1 MVKMRISGI
10 IVNRV
15 VKYVRGKGCVI
26 MNNTIVREIMVGEK
40 VIKIKF
46 DW

>member
-1 MVKMRISGI
+1 MVKSRISGMI
-10 IVNRV
+10 INRIM
-15 VKYVRGKGCVI
+15 KYMRGKGRVV